1 VAVGR
6 HSLGIVILRLCIGTF
21 FIFEGLGKIRWFTDP
36 SVLAGQ
42 FATWSQ
48 TAAPGSLSQ
57 WYLQQVATPGVAV
70 FARLVPLGELVSGV
84 AMVAGFWTPLFAFV
98 AFFMALN
105 FHVASGALFKYSFL
119 TNGYGLPVLGS
130 TLALVLS
137 GGARRTKRTTGTPKG
152 GPYVR
157 RSSTYVPPP

>member
-1 VAVGR
+1 MAVDR
-6 HSLGIVILRLCIGTF
+6 QATGIVILRTCIGIF
-21 FIFEGLGKIRWFTDP
+21 FIFEGLGKIRWITDS

-48 TAAPGSLSQ
+48 AAPPGSISQ
-57 WYLQQVATPGVAV
+57 WYLHRVATPGVTI
-70 FARLVPLGELVSGV
+70 FARLVPLGELLSGL

-105 FHVASGALFKYSFL
+105 FHVAGGTLFKYSFL

-130 TLALVLS
+130 TLALAVA
-137 GGARRTKRTTGTPKG
+137 GGSRKIKKLKTHRT
-152 GPYVR
+152 
-157 RSSTYVPPP
+157 S